1 MSNQNNNDKN
11 LGELAASDVVAGAI
25 APSAKPDPLL
35 EELHVVRL
43 EGRYF
48 CFDKLAAKKRT
59 GVYTYRDGQR
69 GLVIEVAPRFGHPSI
84 LAYKVLQAVFRKV
97 TLEGKPYPDSV
108 AFSFRELSRLVG
120 RDIFGGKDS
129 KELYQA
135 IRQLEDTKIEL
146 VLYNKDGKE
155 HRSYR
160 FSLVIASGFIAEGEV
175 TNPSR
180 LKAAAITL
188 HPVIMDRMRQE
199 HFAVFNWER
208 ISALEPLTAA
218 LYKRLYLH
226 FSNLYETEYDRKG
239 LKFEKDY
246 ADLCSEWLGGLKQET
261 YKSRVEQQLNHHF
274 KELQSAGLLRS
285 VAIERMADGKGFKLV
300 FRPGAGFFSD
310 YQTFYLGGRSRV
322 LQFQQSADAANIKD
336 PMELTAYFY
345 KRLHKT
351 EALDSHIFP
360 AKDIEYAKQLLGQF
374 GDVDA
379 RDLMDFAIEKAPET
393 RFAMKNIRG
402 VGVFLAQWQAERERR
417 AQRIE
422 TQKLEAQTR
431 RTEQLEKEYDDYCN
445 AQVHAYLEQCPTTE
459 MDEIHRLALD
469 QIKDDCSPTAML
481 HKVQLKLT
489 ERRIVRVRCSIPS
502 FETWLTNRR

>member
-1 MSNQNNNDKN
+1 MSNNNENDKTPKTQATT
-11 LGELAASDVVAGAI
+11 EIVVGAF
-25 APSAKPDPLL
+25 PPPAKPDPLL

-48 CFDKLAAKKRT
+48 CFDKHEAKKRK
-59 GVYTYRDGQR
+59 GVHTYRDGQR
-69 GLVIEVAPRFGHPSI
+69 GLIIEVAPRYGHPSI

-97 TLEGKPYPDSV
+97 TLEGKPYPDTV
-108 AFSFRELSRLVG
+108 AFSFRELARLVG
-120 RDIFGGKDS
+120 RDIFGGRDS
-129 KELYQA
+129 KQLYEA

-160 FSLVIASGFIAEGEV
+160 FSLVIASGFIAEGEA

-208 ISALEPLTAA
+208 LSALEPVTAA

-246 ADLCSEWLGGLKQET
+246 ADLCDEWLGGLKQEA
-261 YKSRVEQQLNHHF
+261 YKSRIEQQLGHHF
-274 KELQSAGLLRS
+274 EALQKAGLLRS
-285 VAIERMADGKGFKLV
+285 VAIERMADGKGFKLA
-300 FRPGAGFFSD
+300 FRPGAGFFTD
-310 YQTFYLGGRSRV
+310 YQTFYLGSRSRV

-345 KRLHKT
+345 RHLHKT
-351 EALDSHIFP
+351 ETLEKPIFA
-360 AKDIEYAKQLLGQF
+360 AKDIEYAKRLLEQF
-374 GDVDA
+374 GDADA
-379 RDLMDFAIEKAPET
+379 RDLMDFAIERAPET
-393 RFAMKNIRG
+393 RFNMKTIRA
-402 VGVFLAQWQAERERR
+402 VEVYLPQWQAERERR
-417 AQRIE
+417 TQRIE
-422 TQKLEAQTR
+422 AQKVEAEGR
-431 RTEQLEKEYDDYCN
+431 RAEQLEQEFDDYCN
-445 AQVHAYLEQCPTTE
+445 ALVHNYLEQCPPSE
-459 MDEIHRLALD
+459 RDEIHQLAVD
-469 QIKDDCSPTAML
+469 AIKDEYSPTAML
-481 HKVQLKLT
+481 YKVSLHIA
-489 ERRIVRVRCSIPS
+489 ERRLVKERCTIPS
-502 FETWLTNRR
+502 FETWLSNRK